1 MPGSG
6 SPDRDTVAVTRA
18 VVLGGGGLTAIAWL
32 DGLLTELPPVLPGA
46 DRVVGT
52 SGGALLAARLL
63 GGGPGEGLDDVA
75 ADLSGVR
82 VTALAAARLAA
93 AQVWP
98 SRRHALI
105 WLGRTGRLQAG
116 PAHGGPTEERFVE
129 LVGRAVGTDDW
140 PDALVVVAVDAAAGR
155 PAYFT
160 ARSGVP
166 LARAVAASCAMPG
179 VLPPVTIEGRRFLD
193 GGLRTPANADLA
205 TGSDRVL
212 ILAPQSRSIR
222 EVRRPGHEASRL
234 RAAGAE
240 VVLIEDERP
249 NWAVMSEAALPAAR
263 DRGRRA
269 GRAAS
274 EAVARLRV

>member
-1 MPGSG
+1 M
-6 SPDRDTVAVTRA
+6 TRA
-18 VVLGGGGLTAIAWL
+18 IVLGGGGLTAIAWL
-32 DGLLTELPPVLPGA
+32 DGLLSGLPPVLPGA
-46 DRVVGT
+46 DRVIGT

-63 GGGPGEGLDDVA
+63 SGGTGEGLDDVA
-75 ADLSGVR
+75 AELSGVR

-105 WLGRTGRLQAG
+105 WLGRTGRLPGG
-116 PAHGGPTEERFVE
+116 PAHSGLTEERFVD
-129 LVGRAVGTDDW
+129 LVGRAIGTSSW
-140 PDALVVVAVDAAAGR
+140 PDSLVVTAVDAAAGR

-166 LARAVAASCAMPG
+166 LARAVAAGCAMPG
-179 VLPPVTIEGRRFLD
+179 VLPTVTIDGRRFLD

-234 RAAGAE
+234 RAAGAG
-240 VVLIEDERP
+240 VALIEDEHP
-249 NWAVMSEAALPAAR
+249 NWSVMSAAALPAAR
-263 DRGRRA
+263 ERGRRA

-274 EAVARLRV
+274 DAVARLWAG